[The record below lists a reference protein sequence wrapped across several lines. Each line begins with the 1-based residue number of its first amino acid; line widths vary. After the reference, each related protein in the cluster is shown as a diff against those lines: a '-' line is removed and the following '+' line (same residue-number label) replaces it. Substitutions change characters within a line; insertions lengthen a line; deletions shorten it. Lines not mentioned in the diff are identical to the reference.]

1 MYYIISPCKREQ
13 DAAGERERAPV
24 AGLVGWL
31 VGGWAW
37 VGVAALSLS
46 LPRVNCVL
54 SSTTYNFSRSTRASV
69 SWARER
75 RVERSRGAWR
85 ARKS

>member
-24 AGLVGWL
+24 AGLVGW
-31 VGGWAW
+31 GWPW
-37 VGVAALSLS
+37 VGVAARSAPSPS